1 MEYLLDAF
9 TEGFL
14 SSVLQ
19 RINLM
24 TKSFKLAVLYVII
37 LLREEAQRDSIHKLD
52 CVIRCDLR
60 HSMMFFF

>member
-19 RINLM
+19 LINLM

-37 LLREEAQRDSIHKLD
+37 LLREEAKRDRVFINST
-52 CVIRCDLR
+52 V
-60 HSMMFFF
+60 